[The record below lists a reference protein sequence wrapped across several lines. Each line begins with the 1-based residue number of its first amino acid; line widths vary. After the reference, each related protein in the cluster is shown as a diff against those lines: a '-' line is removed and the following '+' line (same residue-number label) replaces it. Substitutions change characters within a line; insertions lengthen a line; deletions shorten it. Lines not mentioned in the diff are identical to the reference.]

1 MLYKFKSKATGNLIM
16 LEADGD
22 RIMEI
27 IGKSPSAKGIME
39 VDEMAQALLALE
51 QATQSMLH
59 SQTPDNNEEQRI
71 SVSLRQRAVPFM
83 DMSRRCIKENHP
95 IVWGV

>member
-27 IGKSPSAKGIME
+27 IGKSISAKGIME

-59 SQTPDNNEEQRI
+59 SQTTDNNEEQRI
-71 SVSLRQRAVPFM
+71 AVSLRQRAVPLM
-83 DMSRRCIKENHP
+83 DMIRRCIKENHP

>member
-1 MLYKFKSKATGNLIM
+1 M

-71 SVSLRQRAVPFM
+71 AVSLRQRAVPLM
-83 DMSRRCIKENHP
+83 DMIRCCIKENHP

>member
-1 MLYKFKSKATGNLIM
+1 M

-71 SVSLRQRAVPFM
+71 AVSLRQRAFPLM
-83 DMSRRCIKENHP
+83 DMIRRCIKENHP

>member
-1 MLYKFKSKATGNLIM
+1 M

-71 SVSLRQRAVPFM
+71 AVSLRQRAVPLM
-83 DMSRRCIKENHP
+83 DMIRRCIKENHP

>member
-71 SVSLRQRAVPFM
+71 AVSLRQRAVPLM
-83 DMSRRCIKENHP
+83 DMIRRCIKENHP

>member
-22 RIMEI
+22 RIMQI
-27 IGKSPSAKGIME
+27 IGKSPSAKGILE
-39 VDEMAQALLALE
+39 VEEMAQALQALE
-51 QATQSMLH
+51 QATQA
-59 SQTPDNNEEQRI
+59 SQQPLTQDDNEEQTI
-71 SVSLRQRAVPFM
+71 PVSLRQRSVPFM
-83 DMSRRCIKENHP
+83 DMIRRCIKEKQP